1 MAQYSIKDLE
11 NFTKIKAHTLRIWE
25 SRYALLQ
32 PQRTETN
39 IRFYSDK
46 DLKKILNINLLYQNG
61 LKISKIAKLSEK
73 EIFQHAAEILL
84 QSDVKGRD
92 EINSFIENILELD
105 ELSIQESLKRINQKI
120 GMERLYSEILIP
132 LLEKIGT
139 LWQVD
144 AITVSHEHFMSNI
157 LREFLISQI
166 SAIES
171 NRITKGKAVLFLPEH
186 EKHELS
192 LLFYYYLLK
201 KKNYEC
207 FYLGQSVPM
216 KDLRSFINETQPDFI
231 VTSLIAEMTSD
242 DFKALFTDLIQLI
255 DAGKIYVG
263 GYQLVKHKLDV
274 PENVIVVQSIDDIT
288 VNVNS

>member
-39 IRFYSDK
+39 IRYYSDR

-61 LKISKIAKLSEK
+61 LKISKIAKLTEK
-73 EIFQHAAEILL
+73 EIFQRAGELLL
-84 QSDVKGRD
+84 QTDVEGRD
-92 EINSFIENILELD
+92 EINSFIENILDLNENA
-105 ELSIQESLKRINQKI
+105 IQESLKRINQKI
-120 GMERLYSEILIP
+120 GMERLYSEVLIP

-166 SAIES
+166 TAVDGSRAA
-171 NRITKGKAVLFLPEH
+171 RGKAVLFLPEH

-201 KKNYEC
+201 KKGYDC

-216 KDLRSFINETQPDFI
+216 KDLRSFVNETQPDFI
-231 VTSLIAEMTSD
+231 MTSLIAEITTE
-242 DFKALFTDLIQLI
+242 DFQALFTDLIQLI
-255 DAGKIYVG
+255 DANKIYAG
-263 GYQLVKHKLDV
+263 GYQLVKHRLDV
-274 PENVIVVQSIDDIT
+274 PENVNVVQSIDDIT
-288 VNVNS
+288 VNVNA